1 MEMSNLQQTI
11 ILLIVLVVA
20 VVGKADSVATAA
32 CILLLLRLLHLDKYI
47 YPTIEKEGVF
57 WGLVILTAAI
67 LIPLANGKASFVS
80 IKSVFTSWV
89 GIVALGLSF
98 LTTYLS
104 GLGLNYLTVGGH
116 SDVMP
121 AMIIGS
127 VGAAAFL
134 GGVPVG
140 PLITS
145 GMLVLILKVFHKS

>member
-1 MEMSNLQQTI
+1 MQQTV
-11 ILLIVLVVA
+11 ILLIVLAVA
-20 VVGKADSVATAA
+20 VIGKADSVAMAA
-32 CILLLLRLLHLDKYI
+32 CILLMIKLLHIDKYI
-47 YPTIEKEGVF
+47 YPTIEKNGVF

-67 LIPLANGKASFVS
+67 LIPMANGKVTVTS
-80 IKSVFTSWV
+80 IKSIFTSWV

-145 GMLVLILKVFHKS
+145 GILVIILKAFHKS